1 MKSTFRIERVNPEK
15 ELLVAVDVSKDHLS
29 YRAEVPVEGSG
40 RGDGRVVEQVWGR
53 IRNRSRQTGRLFA
66 AMRARGQEAG
76 YEQLRVLCEPT
87 GGYEQKVLRLAR
99 QQGLLTSYVNGESVH
114 KAKVIDHNDTGKSDQ
129 LDPGVMLTLGRL
141 GKVQTNR
148 VLPPLYEQLRLLN
161 RLYSAE
167 DKAYVRTKC
176 TLNYAIRRLF
186 CDLSCKSKFY
196 YSDAGGGLMQRYRFN
211 PYRILRSGQKR
222 FSNAIRRHS
231 RSLATRTLQQL
242 WDDAVSSNRHIMS
255 SQEQAVWEQQVQYAW
270 EEYLL
275 HEKRREQLHGSME
288 QIYRQL
294 LERNELVPRS
304 RRGFISE
311 FRIARILA
319 ETGPLSDF
327 RNPQAIIKYA
337 GLNLCQRQSGKWKG
351 KIKISHKG
359 NAQLRDALGEAAFGM
374 VRSNR
379 CYGPYYHRKT
389 KQENMP
395 GTRAM
400 VAVARKLLLAFWTMG
415 IKQVAF
421 DQKRLLNSESQLR
434 KAA

>member
-1 MKSTFRIERVNPEK
+1 MKSTFRIEPVNPAK
-15 ELLVAVDVSKDHLS
+15 ELLLAVDVSKDSLS
-29 YRAEVPVEGSG
+29 YRAELPVQAAGQKQ
-40 RGDGRVVEQVWGR
+40 RVVERVSGS
-53 IRNRSRQTGRLFA
+53 IRNRSRQITRLFA
-66 AMRARGQEAG
+66 VMRARAQQGG

-87 GGYEQKVLRLAR
+87 GGYEQKLLRLAR
-99 QQGLLTSYVNGESVH
+99 QQGCLTSYVSGESVH

-129 LDPGVMLTLGRL
+129 LDPGVILTLGRM
-141 GKVQTNR
+141 GKVLTHR

-161 RLYSAE
+161 RLYTAE

-196 YSDAGGGLMQRYRFN
+196 YTNAGRGLMQMYCFN
-211 PYRILRSGQKR
+211 PYRILHSGQKR
-222 FSNAIRRHS
+222 FSKAVRR
-231 RSLATRTLQQL
+231 RSPRLAAKTLQQL
-242 WDDAVSSNRHIMS
+242 WDDVVSSNRHVMS
-255 SQEQAVWEQQVQYAW
+255 SQEQAVWQQQVQYAW

-275 HEKRREQLHGSME
+275 HEARREQLRRSME

-294 LERNELVPRS
+294 LRHNELVPRS
-304 RRGFISE
+304 RRGFLSE

-327 RNPQAIIKYA
+327 PNPQAILKYA

-389 KQENMP
+389 RGENMV
-395 GTRAM
+395 GTMAM
-400 VAVARKLLLAFWTMG
+400 TAVARKLLVAFWTVG
-415 IKQVAF
+415 IKQVGF
-421 DQKRLLNSESQLR
+421 DQKRLLNSESQLT

>member
-1 MKSTFRIERVNPEK
+1 MKSTFRIDRVNPEK
-15 ELLVAVDVSKDHLS
+15 ELLLALDVSKDSLS
-29 YRAEVPVEGSG
+29 YRAELPVQGAGGEQ
-40 RGDGRVVEQVWGR
+40 RVVETLSGS
-53 IRNRSRQTGRLFA
+53 IRNRSGQARRLFA
-66 AMRARGQEAG
+66 VMRARAQQAG
-76 YEQLRVLCEPT
+76 YEHVRVLCEPT

-99 QQGLLTSYVNGESVH
+99 QQGFLTSYVSGESVH

-129 LDPGVMLTLGRL
+129 LDPGVILTLGRL
-141 GKVQTNR
+141 GKVQTHR

-167 DKAYVRTKC
+167 DESYVRTKC
-176 TLNYAIRRLF
+176 RLNYAIRRLF
-186 CDLSCKSKFY
+186 CDLSCKSQFY
-196 YSDAGGGLMQRYRFN
+196 YSNAGRGLMQRHCFN
-211 PYRILRSGQKR
+211 PDRILRSGQKR
-222 FSNAIRRHS
+222 FDKAIRGHS
-231 RSLATRTLQQL
+231 RCLAAKTLRRL
-242 WDDAVSSNRHIMS
+242 WEDAVSSNRHTMS

-275 HEKRREQLHGSME
+275 HERRREQLRGSME

-294 LERNELVPRS
+294 LQRNELVPRS
-304 RRGFISE
+304 RRGFLSE

-327 RNPQAIIKYA
+327 ANPQAILKYA
-337 GLNLCQRQSGKWKG
+337 GLNLCQRQSGKWQG
-351 KIKISHKG
+351 KIKMSHKG

-389 KQENMP
+389 RQENTP

-400 VAVARKLLLAFWTMG
+400 VAVARKLLVAFWTMG

-421 DQKRLLNSESQLR
+421 DQNRLLNSESQLR